1 MLGSWYLVM
10 EKEIGS
16 YEAKT
21 HLPEILRRVEAGEHF
36 TITIHGRAVA
46 DLIPSRMRNRV
57 KTQSAVSNLLKI
69 AEGRT
74 TVADD
79 GLADMRNQGR
89 K

>member
-1 MLGSWYLVM
+1 MGSWSLVM

-21 HLPEILRRVEAGEHF
+21 HLPEILRRVKAGEHF
-36 TITIHGRAVA
+36 TITIHGHAVA

-57 KTQSAVSNLLKI
+57 KAQSAVSNLLKM

-79 GLADMRNQGR
+79 DLADMRNQGR